1 MTAVAGSKLDTDPDG
16 AGVEIFPLPT
26 DEVSRRR

>member
-1 MTAVAGSKLDTDPDG
+1 LLALKLDTDPDG